1 MNHLNAEEVQRYADG
16 ELDDAA
22 AVEQHLRDCAA
33 CANAVVAEMQ
43 LKRAVRDAARMMPP
57 DVVRARVRRRLFGGS
72 RPWAWT
78 AAVAATLAAFVVGGL
93 LAAGAVGSLSS
104 ARELADLH
112 TTILAGATPVDVI
125 STDRHTVKPWFEG
138 RLPFA
143 FDIPEL
149 AGTPFRVIGGR
160 VVYAHGQ
167 PVAYVMLGK
176 GAHKLSLFV
185 AQVVLPSRG
194 MRGFESVTWRA
205 NGLTYVLVG
214 DVPRSD
220 LEQLRER
227 F

>member
-1 MNHLNAEEVQRYADG
+1 MNHLNGEEIQRYADG

-43 LKRAVRDAARMMPP
+43 LKRVVREAARMMPP
-57 DVVRARVRRRLFGGS
+57 DIVRARVRRRLFGAS
-72 RPWAWT
+72 RPWAWAAA
-78 AAVAATLAAFVVGGL
+78 AAVVAFVIGGALAAAL
-93 LAAGAVGSLSS
+93 TSS
-104 ARELADLH
+104 RELADLH
-112 TTILAGATPVDVI
+112 ATILASANPVDVI
-125 STDRHTVKPWFEG
+125 SMDRHTVKPWFEG

-185 AQVVLPSRG
+185 AQVVLPARG

-214 DVPRSD
+214 DVPRGD
-220 LEQLRER
+220 LEQLRAR

>member
-1 MNHLNAEEVQRYADG
+1 MNHLDPETVQRYADG

-22 AVEQHLRDCAA
+22 ALEQHLHDCAA

-57 DVVRARVRRRLFGGS
+57 DVVRARVRRRLFGVP
-72 RPWAWT
+72 RPYAWM
-78 AAVAATLAAFVVGGL
+78 AAAAMVAFVIGGL
-93 LAAGAVGSLSS
+93 LAAGAVGTLSS

-112 TTILAGATPVDVI
+112 ATILASANPIDVA

-138 RLPFA
+138 KLAFS

-149 AGTPFRVIGGR
+149 AGTPFHVAGGR

-167 PVAYVMLGK
+167 PVAYVMIGK
-176 GAHKLSLFV
+176 GGHKLSLFV
-185 AQVVLPSRG
+185 AQVMLPSRG

-220 LEQLRER
+220 LEQLRSR

>member
-1 MNHLNAEEVQRYADG
+1 MSHLDRETIQRYADG

-22 AVEQHLRDCAA
+22 AIEQHLRDCAA

-57 DVVRARVRRRLFGGS
+57 DTLRARVRRRVVGAE
-72 RPWAWT
+72 RPVAWIAAA
-78 AAVAATLAAFVVGGL
+78 AAVAFIFGSL
-93 LAAGAVGSLSS
+93 LAAAAVGTFTS
-104 ARELADLH
+104 ARELTDLH
-112 TTILAGATPVDVI
+112 ATILASANPVDVV

-149 AGTPFRVIGGR
+149 AGTPFHVIGGR
-160 VVYAHGQ
+160 VVYAREQ
-167 PVAYVMLGK
+167 PVAYVMIGK
-176 GAHKLSLFV
+176 GSHKLSLFV
-185 AQVVLPSRG
+185 ARVALPARSAH
-194 MRGFESVTWRA
+194 GFESVTWRA
-205 NGLTYVLVG
+205 NGLSYALVG

-220 LEQLRER
+220 LEALRAR